1 MKQHFSTFSL
11 QGMEAL
17 DLTACDNIYGGESAW
32 YWVGYVVG
40 AFVKAV
46 TSGSPDNGMRLYNMA
61 LG

>member
-46 TSGSPDNGMRLYNMA
+46 TSGSPENGMRL
-61 LG
+61 